1 MKSPSRTNGSQVG
14 ADFGYLVLSR
24 TPVETA
30 GPWCACL
37 LLTAYLVC
45 TTLQWRIQGGVGAA
59 APYLLRFFSQKRRFF
74 LVKGIYF
81 VLRICDK

>member
-14 ADFGYLVLSR
+14 ADLGYLVLSR

-59 APYLLRFFSQKRRFF
+59 APICSDFF
-74 LVKGIYF
+74 LKKDAF
-81 VLRICDK
+81 SL